1 MKSQCGGV
9 WLSASSLQTSARCK
23 NWKTFRK
30 KAEHHKRLPLVYAER
45 ERRFPRM
52 HCCERC
58 PYTQQILMLSSLIV
72 RAYFLQR
79 ASLRFRS
86 DLFRLLVDVVTHTPP
101 PPHTPP
107 RHHGRVTVNPALL
120 LQWQRREAT
129 EGQPALAEQGDQSGR
144 QRRQPGGLR
153 RRGRSVQRGRLLHR
167 RVRRAKG
174 KEGVL
179 WDQSHRSDPSVRPL
193 AAVLRPL
200 GRVSIKPA
208 GKKKWERSRHYPHKS
223 GVKCNA
229 SLPSAH
235 CHLHFTN
242 SRFVTLLKEDHY

>member
-1 MKSQCGGV
+1 MKAQCGSV
-9 WLSASSLQTSARCK
+9 WLSASSLKTSARCK
-23 NWKTFRK
+23 NWKTYHE

-45 ERRFPRM
+45 ERPFPRM

-58 PYTQQILMLSSLIV
+58 PDTQQILMLSSLIV
-72 RAYFLQR
+72 REYFLQR

-101 PPHTPP
+101 PPP

-153 RRGRSVQRGRLLHR
+153 RRGRSVQRGRLLYR

-179 WDQSHRSDPSVRPL
+179 WDQSHRSDPSVRPWPPSSVPWDAFPL
-193 AAVLRPL
+193 NLL
-200 GRVSIKPA
+200 GRRNERGADITLTSLVSNVM
-208 GKKKWERSRHYPHKS
+208 RHCQVHTATFILQTL
-223 GVKCNA
+223 VL
-229 SLPSAH
+229 SL
-235 CHLHFTN
+235 C
-242 SRFVTLLKEDHY
+242 